1 MTELVVVVVV
11 RSMPGLEETQYLVNE
26 CVKTK
31 E

>member
-1 MTELVVVVVV
+1 MTELVVVVV
-11 RSMPGLEETQYLVNE
+11 RSMPRLEETQYLVNE